1 MMHWQQRSKMHWL
14 KDGDGNTKFFHLY
27 ASAWKKRNH
36 ISRLRDDAGT
46 WKENETDIQGI
57 LLQYFRNIFASSQPA
72 TADLN
77 AVLSVMQP
85 RVTTEMNRSLADPFT
100 EIEVKQAVFG
110 MYPFKS
116 PGPDGMPP
124 MFFQKFWP
132 IIGNDVTCSVLRIL
146 NDHILYRKMNH
157 THVIL
162 IPKCESPKTV
172 AQLRP
177 ISLCNV
183 IVRIAS
189 KCIANRLKF
198 LMDHIVSPTQ
208 SAFIPGRLITD
219 NVLVA
224 FEVNHYL
231 NSSTQ
236 IKGGC
241 AAIKLD
247 ICKAYDRVE
256 WAFLRGV
263 LLRLGF
269 HHRFVNLI
277 MLLVTT
283 VSYSFMLTDNT
294 LVFCEATEAQIGT
307 IRLILNDY
315 ERASGQVINFQKS
328 SMVVGGHM
336 PELRKTQLADI
347 LGVSLVP
354 RHDRYLGL
362 PARGGRSRG
371 ALFQGI
377 RDWIWDR
384 ITGWNSK
391 LLSQAG
397 KGEKRIHWVAWQKL
411 CQPISEGGLG
421 FRGVKEFNQALLAKQ
436 GWRILSRSDALLSR
450 ILKARYFSHGTFW
463 DAVAGRR
470 PSLTW
475 RSIIRA
481 RPLLEEGCQWAEG
494 QGNERGCWRWR
505 FHRLGRFTGALPT
518 LESLGKRK
526 ADIDPL
532 CATCGDMVESI
543 KHTFLHCPFARQVW
557 ALSCIPWRSLSVWDQ
572 GVVEWVVQ
580 VGHEISVMDRARF
593 FTLCWIIWQ
602 KRCKKL
608 MENQC
613 LDPMCAWREAEVLL
627 ENYQRVKRSV
637 RIHV

>member
-27 ASAWKKRNH
+27 ALARKKRNH

-46 WKENETDIQGI
+46 WKETETDIQGI

-124 MFFQKFWP
+124 LFFQKFWP

-146 NDHILYRKMNH
+146 NDHMLYRKMNH

-162 IPKCESPKTV
+162 IPK
-172 AQLRP
+172 
-177 ISLCNV
+177 
-183 IVRIAS
+183 
-189 KCIANRLKF
+189 
-198 LMDHIVSPTQ
+198 
-208 SAFIPGRLITD
+208 
-219 NVLVA
+219 
-224 FEVNHYL
+224 
-231 NSSTQ
+231 
-236 IKGGC
+236 
-241 AAIKLD
+241 
-247 ICKAYDRVE
+247 YD
-256 WAFLRGV
+256 
-263 LLRLGF
+263 
-269 HHRFVNLI
+269 
-277 MLLVTT
+277 
-283 VSYSFMLTDNT
+283 T

-307 IRLILNDY
+307 IRLTLNDY

-328 SMVVGGHM
+328 IMVVGGRM

-377 RDWIWDR
+377 RDRIWDR

-397 KGEKRIHWVAWQKL
+397 K
-411 CQPISEGGLG
+411 EGGLG

-505 FHRLGRFTGALPT
+505 FHRLGRFTVRSAYVHARTMKARMMPSSSGTALNRGKELWSMIWGSVIPPRVKVFMWRLCKGALPT

-532 CATCGDMVESI
+532 CATCGDMVESV

-613 LDPMCAWREAEVLL
+613 LDTMCAWREAEVLL